1 MARGGERVNRTAAT
15 ILALA
20 VVMFLAGVAL
30 FSPRLALIVGAVVVF
45 LVGLGQLDVGDRR

>member
-1 MARGGERVNRTAAT
+1 MNRTAVT

-45 LVGLGQLDVGDRR
+45 LVGVGQLDVGDRR